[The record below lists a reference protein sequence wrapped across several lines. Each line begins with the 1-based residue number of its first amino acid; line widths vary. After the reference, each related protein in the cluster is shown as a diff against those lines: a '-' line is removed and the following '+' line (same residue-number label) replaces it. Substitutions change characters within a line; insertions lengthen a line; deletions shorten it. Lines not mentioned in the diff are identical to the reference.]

1 MSAGRRF
8 RPTDILLA
16 PYSVFVWLGVIAWM
30 IFLVLTALPLTLL
43 IPFERFQNIW
53 PHPQV
58 GWALYFTLSRVR
70 IVYDPRY
77 RKRRGV
83 MFVQNHVS
91 VLDAHAAC
99 AAIPVPLSG
108 LENAAHLKIPGY
120 GWMMRLAN
128 AVALGKGEARFAA
141 VAEQI
146 RERVSR
152 GISVLVFPEAHR
164 TVDGRLRPFKRGVFQ
179 IARDAG
185 IPVVPLAVR
194 GMYSVLPKGAFIVRP
209 STLEIY
215 VGPPIDTAGLDDED
229 VQALSDRVH
238 EIIEGWIEHGR
249 MAPDVPFAPRQSRA
263 S

>member
-1 MSAGRRF
+1 MTSPRRF
-8 RPTDILLA
+8 RWTDILLA
-16 PYSVFVWLGVIAWM
+16 PYSVFVWIAVIVWM
-30 IFLVLTALPLTLL
+30 MFLVITALPITLF

-53 PHPQV
+53 PHPQI
-58 GWALYFTLSRVR
+58 GWALYLSFSRVR

-77 RKRRGV
+77 RKHRGV

-91 VLDAHAAC
+91 MFDAHAAC

-108 LENAAHLKIPGY
+108 LENAAHLRIPGY

-128 AVALGKGEARFAA
+128 AVPVHKGASQFAA
-141 VAEQI
+141 IAEQI

-164 TVDGRLRPFKRGVFQ
+164 TTDGKLRPFKRGVFQ

-194 GMYSVLPKGAFIVRP
+194 GMFEVLPKGGFVIRP
-209 STLEIY
+209 STIEIY
-215 VGPPIDTAGLDDED
+215 VGPPIETAGLDDED
-229 VQALSDRVH
+229 VGRLSEAVRA
-238 EIIEGWIEHGR
+238 IIEGWVEHGR
-249 MAPDVPFAPRQSRA
+249 MASDTPFVPRQSRA